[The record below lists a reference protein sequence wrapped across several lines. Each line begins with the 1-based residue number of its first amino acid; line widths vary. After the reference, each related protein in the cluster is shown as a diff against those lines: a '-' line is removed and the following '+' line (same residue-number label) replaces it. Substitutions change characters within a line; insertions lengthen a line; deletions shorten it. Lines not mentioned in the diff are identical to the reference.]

1 MYKDPRNILLY
12 FSSKYAGDY
21 HEIVNALRRKEEIND
36 DELKEY
42 AKTWETLHTIT
53 IVDHD
58 YPACLKVIPNPPI
71 VLYLKGDLTLLN
83 NLERAIAVIGAREY
97 SDYGKTKTYEIVTE
111 LVSDDFTIISGLA
124 RGIDGFAHDAALK
137 AQGKT
142 IAILGSG
149 INYPYP
155 AQNKKLYEAIE
166 DKGLI
171 ISEYPDLTKPA
182 PDYFKFRN
190 RLVAAFATNVLIIEA
205 KYRSG
210 TIITV
215 GHALEKGSDI
225 YCLPERAG
233 LDSGTN
239 KLIKDGAYL
248 VESASDI
255 KKLWNF

>member
-1 MYKDPRNILLY
+1 MYKKPRNILLY
-12 FSSKYAGDY
+12 FSTKYAGDY
-21 HEIVNALRRKEEIND
+21 HEIVAALRRKEEIND
-36 DELKEY
+36 DELREY

-53 IVDHD
+53 IVDDD
-58 YPACLKVIPNPPI
+58 YPVCLKVIPNPPI
-71 VLYLKGDLTLLN
+71 VLYLKGDLSLLN
-83 NLERAIAVIGAREY
+83 NLERAIAVIGARDY
-97 SDYGKTKTYEIVTE
+97 SEYGKIKTYEIVRE
-111 LVSDDFTIISGLA
+111 LVGDDFTIVSGLA
-124 RGIDGFAHDAALK
+124 RGIDGFAHDAALQAK
-137 AQGKT
+137 GKT

-155 AQNKKLYEAIE
+155 AQNKKLYKQISEQ
-166 DKGLI
+166 GLI
-171 ISEYPDLTKPA
+171 ISEYPDLTKPV

-190 RLVAAFATNVLIIEA
+190 RLVAAFAANVLIIEA

-248 VESASDI
+248 VESANDI
-255 KKLWNF
+255 KKLWGF